1 MLGLL
6 RVMYCMAFL
15 PSLSP
20 PPATLNSLEI
30 GILVS
35 DLLTSVAL
43 ISLPSPSTGPPV
55 SFLPATGKSDILPL
69 LGGLT
74 ASTGLVSV
82 LGGSVVAACLASFS
96 FLAFSAA
103 SAAALAS
110 CAANLA
116 SSFNLML
123 ISDLSLAVSC
133 LRLPAFLSPDF
144 NSRSSFSMLALTSSL
159 LSTSEGRYLK
169 GAALCL

>member
-1 MLGLL
+1 
-6 RVMYCMAFL
+6 MAFL

-35 DLLTSVAL
+35 DLLTLVAL

-74 ASTGLVSV
+74 AS
-82 LGGSVVAACLASFS
+82 
-96 FLAFSAA
+96 LAFSAA

-110 CAANLA
+110 CAASLA
-116 SSFNLML
+116 SSFNLVL

-133 LRLPAFLSPDF
+133 LREPVFLSPDF
-144 NSRSSFSMLALTSSL
+144 NSRSSLSMLALTSSL

-169 GAALCL
+169 GDAVCL